1 MDSAVGERGDQVSN
15 REKRQREIAVNML
28 SQYIPTEM
36 HLNALRKARD
46 KKSEAGEDIAVL
58 NKQIDRTYDKLIDL
72 GDRIALL
79 VDELPEV
86 QRDIIVRTYI
96 FGENQQSIEKDLN
109 YSVRHIQ
116 RLKAQALTTIGI
128 AIEHGVPCRM

>member
-1 MDSAVGERGDQVSN
+1 MSN

-46 KKSEAGEDIAVL
+46 KKREAGEDVTAL
-58 NKQIDRTYDKLIDL
+58 NKQINRTYDKLIDL

-96 FGENQQSIEKDLN
+96 CGESQQSIAKDLN
-109 YSVRHIQ
+109 YSVRQIR
-116 RLKAQALTTIGI
+116 RLKAQALTTAGI
-128 AIEHGVPCRM
+128 IIKHGPQCPL

>member
-1 MDSAVGERGDQVSN
+1 MSD
-15 REKRQREIAVNML
+15 REKRQRETAVNML
-28 SQYIPTEM
+28 SQYIPMEM

-46 KKSEAGEDIAVL
+46 KKRETGEDVTAL
-58 NKQIDRTYDKLIDL
+58 NKQIDRAYDKLIDL

-96 FGENQQSIEKDLN
+96 CGESQRSIAKDLN
-109 YSVRHIQ
+109 YSVRQIK
-116 RLKAQALTTIGI
+116 RLKAQALTTAGI
-128 AIEHGVPCRM
+128 IIKHGPQCPL

>member
-1 MDSAVGERGDQVSN
+1 MSN

-28 SQYIPTEM
+28 SQYIPMEM

-79 VDELPEV
+79 VDALPEV
-86 QRDIIVRTYI
+86 QRDIIVQTYI
-96 FGENQQSIEKDLN
+96 CGESQQSIAN
-109 YSVRHIQ
+109 SMHYSVQHIK
-116 RLKAQALTTIGI
+116 RLKAQALTTIGVI
-128 AIEHGVPCRM
+128 IEHETRCDV